1 MMSALSS
8 RRLMGGWRRKVRTD
22 PDQGDRED
30 SALDRMG
37 PAANGE
43 HEPVNHDPP
52 DEPEPHRPARVGR
65 RLATLILLVLL
76 AITLLAAVPGL
87 QNVDHKIARV
97 NPSWIALAVALELAS
112 ELGFVGMFRL
122 FFERVPAREARRLAW
137 TELASGALLPGGGAG
152 GLAIGGWLMH
162 VAGAPTR
169 WIVRRSEG
177 VFFLST
183 AVSAAAMGG
192 AGVALIVGA
201 PGPHDFGRA
210 VVPTIVALGGT
221 VAVAALPWILRRH
234 PRAPRWVR
242 AISAGVAE
250 AETKVFTRRAGWRPL
265 AAIGY
270 LGFDI
275 AVLWVTLNALG
286 PAPGIPALIMG
297 YSIGY
302 AANALP
308 VPGGIGVLDAG
319 LTGALA
325 LYGVSTTQAAA
336 AVVIYHAIALW
347 VPGVGGLYAYL
358 RLRPRILERRA
369 ATDHSITDPQQGDT
383 P

>member
-1 MMSALSS
+1 MSALS
-8 RRLMGGWRRKVRTD
+8 D
-22 PDQGDRED
+22 
-30 SALDRMG
+30 
-37 PAANGE
+37 PAADGE
-43 HEPVNHDPP
+43 HEPVNHDQP
-52 DEPEPHRPARVGR
+52 DRHKPHRPPHVGT
-65 RLATLILLVLL
+65 RLATLCLLVLL
-76 AITLLAAVPGL
+76 AIALLTAVPGL
-87 QNVDHKIARV
+87 QNVGRKIARV
-97 NPSWIALAVALELAS
+97 DPSWIVLAVALELAS

-169 WIVRRSEG
+169 WIVRRSAG

-183 AVSAAAMGG
+183 AVSAAALVG

-210 VVPTIVALGGT
+210 VLPTIIAVPATL
-221 VAVAALPWILRRH
+221 AVAALPWTLRRH

-250 AETKVFTRRAGWRPL
+250 AERKVFTRGAGWRPL

-275 AVLWVTLNALG
+275 AVLWVMLSALG
-286 PAPGIPALIMG
+286 PAPGIPALVMG

-358 RLRPRILERRA
+358 RLRPRILEGRA
-369 ATDHSITDPQQGDT
+369 ATDHSITNSEEGDT

>member
-1 MMSALSS
+1 
-8 RRLMGGWRRKVRTD
+8 
-22 PDQGDRED
+22 
-30 SALDRMG
+30 
-37 PAANGE
+37 
-43 HEPVNHDPP
+43 
-52 DEPEPHRPARVGR
+52 
-65 RLATLILLVLL
+65 
-76 AITLLAAVPGL
+76 
-87 QNVDHKIARV
+87 
-97 NPSWIALAVALELAS
+97 
-112 ELGFVGMFRL
+112 
-122 FFERVPAREARRLAW
+122 
-137 TELASGALLPGGGAG
+137 
-152 GLAIGGWLMH
+152 MH
-162 VAGAPTR
+162 VAGAPTA

-183 AVSAAAMGG
+183 AVSAAAMVG
-192 AGVALIVGA
+192 AGAALIVGV

-210 VVPTIVALGGT
+210 VVPTIVALSGT
-221 VAVAALPWILRRH
+221 LAVAALPWILRRH
-234 PRAPRWVR
+234 PGAPRWVR

-250 AETKVFTRRAGWRPL
+250 AERKVFTRRAGWRPL
-265 AAIGY
+265 AAVGY

-275 AVLWVTLNALG
+275 AVLWVTVNALG
-286 PAPGIPALIMG
+286 AAPGIPALVMG

-358 RLRPRILERRA
+358 RLRPRILEGRA
-369 ATDHSITDPQQGDT
+369 AADHSVTDSEEGIT
-383 P
+383 

>member
-1 MMSALSS
+1 MSALSA
-8 RRLMGGWRRKVRTD
+8 RRLIGAWRRSARTD
-22 PDQGDRED
+22 LEQGDREG
-30 SALDRMG
+30 SARDPMD

-43 HEPVNHDPP
+43 HKPADHDRPN
-52 DEPEPHRPARVGR
+52 EQKPHRPARVGR
-65 RLATLILLVLL
+65 RLATLSLLVVLG
-76 AITLLAAVPGL
+76 ITLLAAAPGL
-87 QNVDHKIARV
+87 QNVGHKIRRI
-97 NPSWIALAVALELAS
+97 NPSWIVLAVALEVAS

-162 VAGAPTR
+162 VAGAPTA

-177 VFFLST
+177 VFFLSA
-183 AVSAAAMGG
+183 AVSAAAMVG

-210 VVPTIVALGGT
+210 VVPTIVPLAGT
-221 VAVAALPWILRRH
+221 LAVAAVPWILRRH
-234 PRAPRWVR
+234 PGAPRWVR
-242 AISAGVAE
+242 AIGAGVEE
-250 AETKVFTRRAGWRPL
+250 AERKVFTRRAGWRPI
-265 AAIGY
+265 AAVGY
-270 LGFDI
+270 LGFDM
-275 AVLWVTLNALG
+275 AVLWVALNALG
-286 PAPGIPALIMG
+286 PAPGVPALVMG

-302 AANALP
+302 VANSLP
-308 VPGGIGVLDAG
+308 VPGGVGVLDAG

-347 VPGVGGLYAYL
+347 VPGIGGLYAYL

-369 ATDHSITDPQQGDT
+369 ATDHSITDPQQGD
-383 P
+383 PR